1 MAFCSNCGNE
11 VTAGTGFCPKCGQQ
25 VSAPGTTQPAAQPP
39 AQPGAPSS
47 TQPAAQPVAPGT
59 TQPAAQP
66 GASGTPQ
73 PTAQAGAGGGQMSS
87 NVVGL
92 LCYVLTLITGILFLV
107 LEPYNRDPFVR
118 FHAFQAIFFCA
129 AAIGLCI
136 ASMVLSVV
144 LSAIPVLGWV
154 LGLVLFAV
162 LPLGLGL
169 LWVVLMIQAYQNKKW
184 KLPVIGDLAEKQV

>member
-25 VSAPGTTQPAAQPP
+25 VSAPDTTQPAAQPA

-87 NVVGL
+87 NVAGL
-92 LCYVLTLITGILFLV
+92 LCYVVTLITGILFLV

-118 FHAFQAIFFCA
+118 FHAFQAIFFC
-129 AAIGLCI
+129 IGAMVVSI
-136 ASMVLSVV
+136 AVAMIPWVGWILSPFV
-144 LSAIPVLGWV
+144 A
-154 LGLVLFAV
+154 LGLVV
-162 LPLGLGL
+162 
-169 LWVVLMIQAYQNKKW
+169 LWVVLMVQAYQNKKW